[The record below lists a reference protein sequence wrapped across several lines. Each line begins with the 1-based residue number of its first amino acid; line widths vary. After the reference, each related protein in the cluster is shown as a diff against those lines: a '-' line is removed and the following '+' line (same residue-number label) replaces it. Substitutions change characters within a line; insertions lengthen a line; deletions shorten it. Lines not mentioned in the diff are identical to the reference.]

1 MGHKI
6 ETSGLEPLLH
16 RFKVYCLTNLATS
29 HQLVSHAFISTAEI
43 LADSQ
48 TYRFYILELLLVARL
63 LRTEWDL
70 NPRTTFRPSSVFKT
84 DTISH
89 SVIRP
94 KGGRPTGK
102 RWDAD
107 VKNPTHLVGI
117 DSQKRVKSNQHN
129 YNNTESKLCQPLE
142 DIFLLI

>member
-1 MGHKI
+1 M
-6 ETSGLEPLLH
+6 
-16 RFKVYCLTNLATS
+16 
-29 HQLVSHAFISTAEI
+29 
-43 LADSQ
+43 
-48 TYRFYILELLLVARL
+48 
-63 LRTEWDL
+63 
-70 NPRTTFRPSSVFKT
+70 NPRTTSRPSSVFKT

-89 SVIRP
+89 SAIRP

-117 DSQKRVKSNQHN
+117 DSQKRVKSNQHH

-142 DIFLLI
+142 DIFFANLKIPLQLLLYRYILDSDRVQFLELMVLNIPKLLHILTQIPHRLSNCYDVH

>member
-1 MGHKI
+1 MVLYPWT
-6 ETSGLEPLLH
+6 TSCS
-16 RFKVYCLTNLATS
+16 KA
-29 HQLVSHAFISTAEI
+29 
-43 LADSQ
+43 
-48 TYRFYILELLLVARL
+48 

-84 DTISH
+84 DAISH
-89 SVIRP
+89 SAIRP

-129 YNNTESKLCQPLE
+129 YHNTDCDLCQPLE
-142 DIFLLI
+142 DIFFINLKIPLQLLLCRYILDTDREQFLEPTVLN